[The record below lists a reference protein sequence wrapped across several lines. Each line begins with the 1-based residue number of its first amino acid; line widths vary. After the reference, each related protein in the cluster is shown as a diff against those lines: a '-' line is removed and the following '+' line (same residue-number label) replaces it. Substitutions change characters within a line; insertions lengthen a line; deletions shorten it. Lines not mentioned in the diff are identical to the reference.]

1 MDRKAIA
8 AVLLCFLVSCSTV
21 HRAKRDKDAAIPI
34 TFEAYPR
41 RRNVV
46 YDRDTI
52 HTLLKGK
59 CIYCQQLDASK
70 GIPVSLIRERSYRF
84 SKGKIRLPRHG
95 YLKKTEW
102 FRSIIMPNFYQRIG
116 SLNYYL
122 VRFGSDG
129 HVECVIPQK
138 ASGVLPDRD
147 LFRLCQPGDKI
158 VAEWFF

>member
-1 MDRKAIA
+1 MNPKAIV
-8 AVLLCFLVSCSTV
+8 AVLLCSLVSCSTV
-21 HRAKRDKDAAIPI
+21 HRAKEDRDVAIPI
-34 TFEAYPR
+34 TFEAYPW

-52 HTLLKGK
+52 QTLLTGK
-59 CIYCQQLDASK
+59 CIYRQQLDASK

-84 SKGKIRLPRHG
+84 AKGKISLPHHG

-102 FRSIIMPNFYQRIG
+102 FRSVILPDFYQRVG
-116 SLNYYL
+116 GLRYYL
-122 VRFGSDG
+122 VRFDSDG
-129 HVECVIPQK
+129 HVVCVIPQK
-138 ASGVLPDRD
+138 PGGAVPDSD